1 MNSKTNVYWTEFTHH
16 NQRYYIAGTEK
27 GLCYV
32 GSPDKPFSELQT
44 WTEKK
49 IATPALIND
58 DKKLSK
64 AKADILKYLNGETKA
79 FQLDIDAIGT
89 VFQKA
94 VWDACSTIPYGK
106 TKTYQEIALMLD
118 NPKAVRAVGTA
129 IGANPLLF
137 IIPCH
142 RVVAKSGSLSGFRGG
157 LDLKRALLQLEGNS
171 HPAQN

>member
-1 MNSKTNVYWTEFTHH
+1 MNSKTNVYWTAFTHQK
-16 NQRYYIAGTEK
+16 QRYYIAGTDK

-49 IATPALIND
+49 IDQPNLIND
-58 DKKLSK
+58 DDKLST
-64 AKADILKYLNGETKA
+64 AKAEILKYLDGDTKD

-89 VFQKA
+89 TFQKA
-94 VWDACSTIPYGK
+94 VWDACSRIPYGQ
-106 TKTYQEIALMLD
+106 TKTFQEIAIMLE

-157 LDLKRALLQLEGNS
+157 LDLKKALLQLEGNS
-171 HPAQN
+171 HPVQN